1 VIHFLGLTLLL
12 NFANAATLCG
22 GNHDSPHEFQQ
33 IKKQIDEKIQKFAG
47 KKIVAERAD
56 ATLSKLISA
65 KSPFVSMWMKNH
77 TSENQSEDDIV
88 RAWRDYFARS
98 FILSNYPQENSALN
112 KEIETLVDSITA
124 DFAKKPFQERM
135 QKYFEKTKAAAIETV
150 KSFPITQ
157 KEKIIER
164 IKGIKLYWPLN
175 FKQARNN
182 KIPLD
187 IIEWGIAYDPP
198 ANEINM
204 GVNAMAYPNSET
216 YLAVFAHEIGH
227 SFDSCRWSSMISAKT
242 AWPFQKVGECLRSE
256 KSAGAKTRDDR
267 LLTPLIEQ
275 KKIDAELAKSLK
287 ENPTCN
293 KLGYPPIGVQAD
305 QLPETF
311 ADWFSAEVM
320 GHLKLENVSNLRADL
335 CEKRDLNAGSSYV
348 SNQLRLSR
356 IYFAQPSLKARLHSQ
371 DLEKN
376 SYCGLN

>member
-1 VIHFLGLTLLL
+1 
-12 NFANAATLCG
+12 
-22 GNHDSPHEFQQ
+22 
-33 IKKQIDEKIQKFAG
+33 
-47 KKIVAERAD
+47 
-56 ATLSKLISA
+56 
-65 KSPFVSMWMKNH
+65 MKNH
-77 TSENQSEDDIV
+77 TTESSSEEDIV
-88 RAWRDYFARS
+88 RAWREYFARG
-98 FILSNYPQENSALN
+98 FILSNYPQENAALN

-124 DFAKKPFQERM
+124 DFAKKSFQERM
-135 QKYFEKTKAAAIETV
+135 QKYFEKTKAAALETV
-150 KSFPITQ
+150 KAFPIAQ
-157 KEKIIER
+157 KDKILAR
-164 IKGIKLYWPLN
+164 IKSIKLYWPLN

-227 SFDSCRWSSMISAKT
+227 SFDSCRWSSMIAPKV
-242 AWPFQKVGECLRSE
+242 AWPFQKVGDCLRSE
-256 KSAGAKTRDDR
+256 KSVGAKTRDDK
-267 LLTPLIEQ
+267 LLNPLIQQ
-275 KKIDAELAKSLK
+275 KKISTELATSLK

-320 GHLKLENVSNLRADL
+320 ARLNVEDVSNLRSDL
-335 CEKRDLNAGSSYV
+335 CENHDLNSGSSYV
-348 SNQLRLSR
+348 SNRARLIN
-356 IYFAQPSLKARLHSQ
+356 IYFAQPRLKTRLPSQ

-376 SYCGLN
+376 TYCGLN